1 MSVPQSLNFVF
12 QVHSAGRDQAEVQGD
27 RHPEGHAGHVLH
39 PGVRPELS
47 PQRRHRVQERHGG
60 P

>member
-12 QVHSAGRDQAEVQGD
+12 QVHSEGRDQAEVQGD

-47 PQRRHRVQERHGG
+47 PQ
-60 P
+60 